1 MIILVFILGLFIGS
15 FLNVCIYRIPVGK
28 SIVYPPSSCGNCGHQ
43 LNFIDMI
50 PFFGYFIFRGR
61 CRYCKASYSI
71 QYPVIELLNGII
83 YALLFY
89 RYGFSLFM
97 LLYGIISSL
106 LIVISIIDL
115 KTQTI
120 PDGLNLF
127 GVIITVI
134 LGIYIFR
141 GTYLT
146 HLYGFLFGFGLFLII
161 AMITDAMGGGDIKL
175 MGVLGL
181 LFGLAGIVFVTVLSF
196 IYGAIIS
203 IMLIATKKATR
214 KDYIPFGPFIALAAM
229 TYILYGNE
237 LLSIYFNIFL

>member
-1 MIILVFILGLFIGS
+1 MVLFVFILGLFIGS
-15 FLNVCIYRIPVGK
+15 FLNVCIYRIPDGK
-28 SIVYPPSSCGNCGHQ
+28 SVVFPPSSCGSCGHQ

-50 PFFGYFIFRGR
+50 PFIGYFIFGGK
-61 CRYCKASYSI
+61 CRYCNASYSI
-71 QYPVIELLNGII
+71 QYPMIELLNGIV

-89 RYGFSLFM
+89 RYGLTLYT

-127 GVIITVI
+127 GVIVVVF
-134 LGIYIFR
+134 LGIYMFR
-141 GTYLT
+141 GNYST
-146 HLYGFLFGFGLFLII
+146 HFFGFLFGFGLFLVI
-161 AMITDAMGGGDIKL
+161 AMITNAMGGGDIKL

-181 LFGLAGIVFVTVLSF
+181 LFGLTGIIFVTVISF

-214 KDYIPFGPFIALAAM
+214 KDYIPFGPFIALAAL

-237 LLSIYFNIFL
+237 LLSIYFDTLI

>member
-1 MIILVFILGLFIGS
+1 MILLVFILGLFIGS

-28 SIVYPPSSCGNCGHQ
+28 SIVFPPSSCGSCDHR

-50 PFFGYFIFRGR
+50 PFVGYFIFRGK

-71 QYPVIELLNGII
+71 QYPMIELLNGVI

-89 RYGFSLFM
+89 RYGFSL
-97 LLYGIISSL
+97 LTVLYGIISSL
-106 LIVISIIDL
+106 LIVISMIDL

-120 PDGLNLF
+120 PDGLNIF

-134 LGIYIFR
+134 LGIYLFR
-141 GTYLT
+141 GNYLT
-146 HLYGFLFGFGLFLII
+146 HLFGFLFGFLLFLVI
-161 AMITDAMGGGDIKL
+161 AMITNAMGGGDIKL

-181 LFGLAGIVFVTVLSF
+181 LFGLTGIVFVTMMSF

-214 KDYIPFGPFIALAAM
+214 KDYIPFGPFIAIAAL
-229 TYILYGNE
+229 TYMLYGNE

>member
-1 MIILVFILGLFIGS
+1 MILLVFILGLFIGS
-15 FLNVCIYRIPVGK
+15 FLNVCIFRIPVGK
-28 SIVYPPSSCGNCGHQ
+28 SVVFPPSSCGSCGHQ

-50 PFFGYFIFRGR
+50 PFVGYFIFRGK
-61 CRYCKASYSI
+61 CRYCKESYSI
-71 QYPVIELLNGII
+71 QYPLIELLNGII
-83 YALLFY
+83 YVLLFL
-89 RYGFSLFM
+89 RYGFTIYL

-127 GVIITVI
+127 GVIFIVF
-134 LGIYIFR
+134 LGIYLFR
-141 GTYLT
+141 GNYLT
-146 HLYGFLFGFGLFLII
+146 HLFGFLFGFVLFLLI
-161 AMITDAMGGGDIKL
+161 AMITNAMGGGDIKL

-181 LFGLAGIVFVTVLSF
+181 LFGLTGIIFVTVTSF

-203 IMLIATKKATR
+203 ILLIATKKATR
-214 KDYIPFGPFIALAAM
+214 KDYIPFGPFIALAAL
-229 TYILYGNE
+229 TYMLYGNE